1 MTDSPVTDSP
11 VRSVPAAART
21 VPGTRL
27 PTVAWFHCFAGIA
40 GDMALGSLIDAG
52 ADLEDVRSILLRLP
66 VRGWDLRAEPV
77 LRGGIAA
84 TRAVVTVTDDQ
95 VSRRFNDITAILG
108 KADLPERVATRSL
121 AVFTVL
127 AGAEGRLHGL
137 PPERVHFH
145 EVGGHDSLVDI
156 VGTMAALELLGV
168 DEVEAS
174 PVTQGSGVI
183 RAAHGILP
191 NPPPAVVELL
201 RDVPVVGS
209 EIDAEM
215 TTPTG
220 AAILAALAVRFGPMP
235 AMHITSSGFGAGSR
249 ELAELPNCTQVVVG
263 VRTPTPALFGQPT
276 GPADGSPHGRH
287 DNSGRETTTDTRG
300 NVRSS
305 GQVGEQGPDRTADR
319 TADLGSAPSRGQP
332 VSHLETN
339 VDDATGEQLATAIA
353 DLIAAGAHDAWLAP
367 IVMKKGRPAVTVHVL
382 CDPVEAPRLRALLVD
397 RTGSFGVRGAVLERW
412 PQARTLGTVDVDG
425 QAIRVKASRARIKA
439 EHDDVA
445 RAAAALGRP
454 LREVAAAAEA
464 AFRARS
470 SGTDSDR

>member
-1 MTDSPVTDSP
+1 MTDSPVPDSP
-11 VRSVPAAART
+11 VHAAPTAART
-21 VPGTRL
+21 APGTGL

-52 ADLEDVRSILLRLP
+52 ADLDDVRSIVRQLP

-84 TRAVVTVTDDQ
+84 TRAVVSVTDDQ
-95 VSRRFNDITAILG
+95 ASRRFSDITAILG
-108 KADLPERVATRSL
+108 EADLPERVAERSL
-121 AVFTVL
+121 AVFTIL
-127 AGAEGRLHGL
+127 AEAEGRLHGL

-220 AAILAALAVRFGPMP
+220 AGILAALAVRFGPMP

-249 ELAELPNCTQVVVG
+249 ELDELPNCTQVVVG
-263 VRTPTPALFGQPT
+263 VRTPGPT
-276 GPADGSPHGRH
+276 A
-287 DNSGRETTTDTRG
+287 
-300 NVRSS
+300 SS
-305 GQVGEQGPDRTADR
+305 GQ
-319 TADLGSAPSRGQP
+319 P
-332 VSHLETN
+332 VILLEAN
-339 VDDATGEQLATAIA
+339 LDDATGEQLAAAIA
-353 DLIAAGAHDAWLAP
+353 DLIAAGAHDAWLTP
-367 IVMKKGRPAVTVHVL
+367 IIMKKGRPAVTVHVL
-382 CDPVEAPRLRALLVD
+382 CDLADVPRLRALVVET
-397 RTGSFGVRGAVLERW
+397 TGSFGVRGSVLERW
-412 PQARTLGTVDVDG
+412 PQARAVGTVDVDG
-425 QAIRVKASRARIKA
+425 QPVRVKASRARVKA
-439 EHDDVA
+439 EHDDVV
-445 RAAAALGRP
+445 RASVALGRP
-454 LREVAAAAEA
+454 LRDVAMAAEA
-464 AFRARS
+464 TFRTQSVDAGDAGN
-470 SGTDSDR
+470 SGDRGEPGDPRNPDGFVDEV

>member
-1 MTDSPVTDSP
+1 MTDSPAPDSP
-11 VRSVPAAART
+11 APDSPAPDSPAPDSPSRSTPTAART
-21 VPGTRL
+21 APGTGL

-52 ADLEDVRSILLRLP
+52 ADLDDVRSIVRQLP

-84 TRAVVTVTDDQ
+84 TRAVVSVTDDQ
-95 VSRRFNDITAILG
+95 ASRRFSDITAILG
-108 KADLPERVATRSL
+108 EADLPERVAERSL
-121 AVFTVL
+121 AIFTIL
-127 AGAEGRLHGL
+127 AEAEGRLHGL

-183 RAAHGILP
+183 HAAHGILP

-249 ELAELPNCTQVVVG
+249 ELDELPNCTQVVVG
-263 VRTPTPALFGQPT
+263 LRTPGPALFGQPT
-276 GPADGSPHGRH
+276 GPVDGPSH
-287 DNSGRETTTDTRG
+287 DRRG
-300 NVRSS
+300 NP
-305 GQVGEQGPDRTADR
+305 GGEPTTA
-319 TADLGSAPSRGQP
+319 TLGAAHSPGQP

-353 DLIAAGAHDAWLAP
+353 DLVAAGAHDAWLTP

-397 RTGSFGVRGAVLERW
+397 RTGSFGVRGSVLERW
-412 PQARTLGTVDVDG
+412 PQARTLGIVDVDG
-425 QAIRVKASRARIKA
+425 QAIRVKASRARVKA

-454 LREVAAAAEA
+454 LRDVAAAAEA
-464 AFRARS
+464 AFRAQS
-470 SGTDSDR
+470 NGASGQP